1 MKLSVII
8 VNYNVR
14 YFLQQC
20 LTSVQKAMQ
29 GMDGE
34 IFVVDNCSSDDSLS
48 MLSQRFPQVRVLAN
62 RDNPG
67 FARANNQAIAL
78 SSGQYVL
85 LLNPDTLVAEDALR
99 LAVGYMEAHPDCGG
113 LGVKMTDGRGR
124 FLRESKRGL
133 PTPMVSFFKAFGLSA
148 LFPQSR
154 LFGRY
159 HLGFL
164 DENEIHEVDILA
176 GAFMMMRREALDK
189 VGLLDEAFFMYGE
202 DIDLSYRLLSGGYRN
217 VYFPVSRIL
226 HYKGESTKK
235 GSLNY
240 LKVFYQAM
248 IIFARKHYHGSF
260 LALYLAMIH
269 VAVFLR
275 AGMSA
280 VAIFLR
286 KIYWKALLA
295 LRRLF
300 SWQRPRVCLLVGN
313 EADRPVME
321 RALDLALARQ
331 GARRTA
337 TLYSDGFDQMEAV
350 LERQEA
356 DEIVFSDRL
365 DNYKDLILC
374 MEKHA
379 SRDREYK
386 IVHVSDKYLVGSNL
400 VLNFD

>member
-20 LTSVQKAMQ
+20 LDSVQKAMQ
-29 GMDGE
+29 GMEGE
-34 IFVVDNCSSDDSLS
+34 IFVVDNCSSDDSLA
-48 MLSQRFPQVRVLAN
+48 MLSQRFPSVRVLAN
-62 RDNPG
+62 QDNPG
-67 FARANNQAIAL
+67 FAKANNQAIAL

-85 LLNPDTLVAEDALR
+85 LLNPDTLVAEDAFR
-99 LAVGYMEAHPDCGG
+99 LAVDYMDAHPGCGG
-113 LGVKMTDGRGR
+113 LGVKMTDGRGC

-133 PTPMVSFFKAFGLSA
+133 PTPMVSFCKVFGLSA
-148 LFPQSR
+148 LFPKSR

-164 DENEIHEVDILA
+164 DENETNEVDILA

-189 VGLLDEAFFMYGE
+189 VGLLDETFFMYGE
-202 DIDLSYRLLSGGYRN
+202 DIDLSYRLEAGGYRN
-217 VYFPVSRIL
+217 VYFPASRIL

-240 LKVFYQAM
+240 VKVFYRAM

-275 AGMSA
+275 AALSA

-286 KIYWKALLA
+286 KSYWKVLFA

-300 SWQRPRVCLLVGN
+300 SWQRPRVCLLVGA
-313 EADRPVME
+313 EEDRPVMK

-337 TLYSDGFDQMEAV
+337 TLYADGFASLEAV
-350 LERQEA
+350 LAQQQA

-365 DNYKDLILC
+365 DNYKELILS

-379 SRDREYK
+379 SRHREYK
-386 IVHVSDKYLVGSNL
+386 IVHLADKYLVGSNL
-400 VLNFD
+400 VLIFD